1 MSGMEHKAE
10 INTRAPGSHTA
21 EDHANAHV
29 LATGLAEQPGITL
42 DPSTVETNI
51 VVFRMAHAPRF
62 CERLEAEHGVRMGA
76 LGPDLIR
83 AVTHHD
89 VDVTGVHHAV
99 DAVTA
104 VLRGTR

>member
-1 MSGMEHKAE
+1 M
-10 INTRAPGSHTA
+10 NRLA

-62 CERLEAEHGVRMGA
+62 CERLKLSTACGWA
-76 LGPDLIR
+76 R
-83 AVTHHD
+83 AVPAEPPD
-89 VDVTGVHHAV
+89 QD
-99 DAVTA
+99 
-104 VLRGTR
+104 TR